1 MDWYPV
7 SGLSVRVPLHQK
19 VRQGVTAFS
28 RMRNLKESAKALREL
43 LEQRI
48 LVLDGAM
55 GTMLQQRDLTAE
67 DFGGAA
73 LEGCNENL
81 VRARPD
87 VVLDI
92 HRKYLDA
99 GADII
104 ETNTFGSTPLVLGEY
119 GLSDKAYEISKR
131 AAELARQ
138 AADEFAKPG
147 RPRFVGGSMGPTTK
161 AITVT
166 GGVTFPELREAYYVQ
181 AKGLVEGGS
190 DLLLVET
197 SQDTRNI
204 KAALLAIKQLSR
216 EIGSE
221 IPVIV
226 SVTIEP
232 MGSMLAGQNI
242 EAVWASL
249 RHVKP
254 LAFGM
259 NCATGPEFMTDHIRT
274 LSQLTSEFV
283 SCYPNAGLPDEEGK
297 YLETPTSL
305 AAQLEK
311 FVDHGWLNFVGGC
324 CGTTEKHIRAI
335 AQMVEGKKPRVR
347 PAEAHRAVYSGIETI
362 EAEES
367 TRPLLVGE
375 RTNVIGSRL
384 FKNLV
389 AEEKW
394 EEASEIARR
403 QVRGGA
409 HVVDVCLQSTERDEK
424 KDIEP
429 FYEKLIRKVKAPVM
443 IDTTDPTA
451 IAMALTYCQGKS
463 IINSINLEDGE
474 EKFERVVPMAHDFGA
489 AVVVGCIDE
498 DPLQAQAFT
507 RERKLAVAQ
516 RSYKLLTEKYGLAPE
531 DIIFDPLVF
540 PCATGDENYIGGAV
554 ETMEG
559 IRLIKKALPDVRT
572 ILGISN
578 VSFGLPAGAR
588 EVVNSVFL
596 YYCTK
601 AGLDLAIVNTEK
613 LERFASIPAHERELA
628 ENLLFSHPPKD
639 VPADHTHAELL
650 RDVPADWREQ
660 KKEQRAAVNQYY
672 IAAIAEHFRTTTKK
686 GKTRAADLPL
696 DERLANY
703 IIEGTRDGLI
713 NDLERKRGEGAAPLD
728 IVNGPLMAGMA
739 EVGRLF
745 NANELIV
752 AEVLQS
758 AEAMKAAVSHLEQF
772 MEKADTAK
780 RGKVVL
786 ATVKGDV
793 HDIGKNLVEII
804 LKNNGYDVVNLGIKV
819 PPEEL
824 IKAYQEHKPDAIGLS
839 GLLVKSAQQM
849 VITAS
854 DLKDAGISIPMLVG
868 GAALSAKFTQTKI
881 APSYGKAVCY
891 AKDAM
896 TGLRLMNE
904 LMDPTTRE
912 TVLRDHTAS
921 GNGVSVSTTVIVKE
935 IPTIARSPRVRVD
948 LPIPAVATL
957 ERKVRL
963 VPDLREVWSYINPF
977 MLYGRHLGYRGDFEK
992 RFEEREPKAV
1002 ELFESMEEVKREAAE
1017 FMKPRVVWQFFEAE
1031 SEGNALHVFAPGG
1044 TEPLQTFQLPRQ
1056 RQGDFL
1062 CLSDYVLP
1070 PKDGKR
1076 DHLALFVVSAGE
1088 GVRGRGEKAKNDG
1101 YYFKSHGLQALAIET
1116 AEACAE
1122 WLHRR
1127 IREDWG
1133 FPDPPELTMAQRFT
1147 SRYRG
1152 KRYSFGYP
1160 ACPNLE
1166 DQAGLWKLL
1175 RPEDIGVQLTEGMMM
1190 DPEASVSALVFQH
1203 PDCTYFSVGDGGEA

>member
-1 MDWYPV
+1 MDQLAEP
-7 SGLSVRVPLHQK
+7 
-19 VRQGVTAFS
+19 QGVTIFDRATGGHS
-28 RMRNLKESAKALREL
+28 GLRMQNFKEIEQTLREL
-43 LEQRI
+43 MGQRV

-55 GTMLQQRDLTAE
+55 GTTLQQRLLTAA
-67 DFGGAA
+67 DFGGGT
-73 LEGCNENL
+73 LEGCNEVL
-81 VRARPD
+81 VRTRPD

-92 HRKYLDA
+92 HRQYFLA
-99 GADII
+99 GADIV
-104 ETNTFGSTPLVLGEY
+104 ETDTFGATPLVLAEY
-119 GLSDKAYEISKR
+119 GLAGEAQELNRR

-138 AADEFAKPG
+138 AAGEFSRPG
-147 RPRFVGGSMGPTTK
+147 RPKFVAGAMGPTTR

-166 GGVTFPELREAYYVQ
+166 GGVTFPELREHYYVQ
-181 AKGLVEGGS
+181 AKGLVEGGA
-190 DLLLVET
+190 DLLMVET
-197 SQDTRNI
+197 CQDTRNI
-204 KAALLAIKQLSR
+204 KAALLAIETLLK
-216 EIGSE
+216 EIGE
-221 IPVIV
+221 RVPVIV

-232 MGSMLAGQNI
+232 MGTMLAGQTVD
-242 EAVWASL
+242 AMWASL
-249 RHVKP
+249 KHARP

-274 LSQLTSEFV
+274 LSGSTGEFV

-305 AAQLEK
+305 ASQLEK
-311 FVDHGWLNFVGGC
+311 YVDHGWLNLVGGC
-324 CGTTEKHIRAI
+324 CGTTEKHIAAI
-335 AQMVEGKKPRVR
+335 AQMVEGKKPRAR
-347 PAEAHRAVYSGIETI
+347 GGEAHRAVYSGIEAV
-362 EAEES
+362 EADES

-384 FKNLV
+384 FKDLV

-403 QVRGGA
+403 QLKGGA
-409 HVVDVCLQSTERDEK
+409 HIVDVCLQSTERDEK
-424 KDIEP
+424 KDIPP

-443 IDTTDPTA
+443 VDTTDPA
-451 IAMALTYCQGKS
+451 AVELSLTYCQGKA

-474 EKFERVVPMAHDFGA
+474 EKFAKVVPIAHAYGA
-489 AVVVGCIDE
+489 ALVVGCIDE
-498 DPLQAQAFT
+498 DPVQAQAFT
-507 RERKLAVAQ
+507 RERKLEIAE
-516 RSYKLLTEKYGLAPE
+516 RYYRLLTGKYGIDPE
-531 DIIFDPLVF
+531 DIVFDPLVF

-559 IRLIKKALPDVRT
+559 IRAIKKAIPDVRT

-613 LERFASIPAHERELA
+613 LERFASIPEQERELA
-628 ENLLFSHPPKD
+628 ENLLFQHPPKQ
-639 VPADHTHAELL
+639 VPAQQARAELL
-650 RDVPADWREQ
+650 KNAPADWREQ
-660 KKEQRAAVNQYY
+660 SKEQRAAINQFH
-672 IAAIAEHFRTTTKK
+672 IAAITEHFRTAKK
-686 GKTRAADLPL
+686 KEKVRAEDLPL
-696 DERLANY
+696 DERLGNY
-703 IIEGTRDGLI
+703 IIQGTRDGLI
-713 NDLERKRGEGAAPLD
+713 EDLERKRAEGAAPLE
-728 IVNGPLMAGMA
+728 IINGPLMAGMA

-758 AEAMKAAVSHLEQF
+758 AEAMKAAVGHLEQF
-772 MEKADTAK
+772 MEKSEASK
-780 RGKVVL
+780 RGKIVL

-804 LKNNGYDVVNLGIKV
+804 LKNNGYEVVNLGIKV

-824 IKAYQEHKPDAIGLS
+824 IKAYQQHHPDAIGLS

-849 VITAS
+849 VVTAG
-854 DLKDAGISIPMLVG
+854 DLKDAGIAIPLLVG
-868 GAALSAKFTQTKI
+868 GAALSGKFTQQKI
-881 APSYGKAVCY
+881 APSYGNAVCY

-904 LMDPTTRE
+904 LMDPASRE
-912 TVLRDHTAS
+912 TVVREHTAT
-921 GNGVSVSTTVIVKE
+921 GDGVTVTTTVKVAELVPVK
-935 IPTIARSPRVRVD
+935 RSPKVRAD
-948 LPIPAVATL
+948 LPIEPVAYL

-977 MLYGRHLGYRGDFEK
+977 MLYGRHLGYKGDFEK
-992 RFEEREPKAV
+992 QLAVREAKAV
-1002 ELFESMEEVKREAAE
+1002 ELYENMEEVKTEAAKW
-1017 FMKPRVVWQFFEAE
+1017 MKVKAVWQFFEAE
-1031 SEGNALHVFAPGG
+1031 AEGETLHVFAPGG
-1044 TEPLQTFQLPRQ
+1044 TRPLHTWELKRQ
-1056 RQGDFL
+1056 KTGDRL

-1070 PKDGKR
+1070 AKNGKR
-1076 DHLALFVVSAGE
+1076 DHLALFVVTAGE
-1088 GVRGRGEKAKNDG
+1088 GVRERAEAAKNAG
-1101 YYFKSHGLQALAIET
+1101 YYFLSHGLQSLAIET

-1133 FPDPPELTMAQRFT
+1133 FADPAGMTMAQRFT

-1160 ACPNLE
+1160 ACPELG
-1166 DQAGLWKLL
+1166 DQAGIWNLL
-1175 RPEDIGVQLTEGMMM
+1175 KPEEIGVQLTEGFMM
-1190 DPEASVSALVFQH
+1190 DPEASVSALAFIH
-1203 PDCTYFSVGDGGEA
+1203 PDCAYFGVAEAGE

>member
-1 MDWYPV
+1 
-7 SGLSVRVPLHQK
+7 
-19 VRQGVTAFS
+19 
-28 RMRNLKESAKALREL
+28 MRNLNESAKSLREL
-43 LEQRI
+43 LSQRI

-55 GTMLQQRDLTAE
+55 GTMLQQRHLTAA

-81 VRARPD
+81 VRTRPD

-92 HRKYLDA
+92 HRKYFEA
-99 GADII
+99 GSDIV
-104 ETNTFGSTPLVLGEY
+104 ETNSFGGAPIVLAEY
-119 GLSDKAYEISKR
+119 GLAADAHELNKR
-131 AAELARQ
+131 AAELARR
-138 AADEFAKPG
+138 AADEASTPTK
-147 RPRFVGGSMGPTTK
+147 PRFVAGSMGPTTK

-166 GGVTFPELREAYYVQ
+166 GGVTFAGLREAYYIQ
-181 AKGLVEGGS
+181 ARGLVEGGA

-197 SQDTRNI
+197 CQDTRNI
-204 KAALLAIKQLSR
+204 KGAILAIQRLSR
-216 EIGSE
+216 EVGT
-221 IPVIV
+221 PVPFVI

-232 MGSMLAGQNI
+232 MGAMLAGQTI
-242 EAVWASL
+242 EAMWASL
-249 RHVKP
+249 RHAKP

-274 LSQLTSEFV
+274 LSLLTGEFV

-297 YLETPTSL
+297 YLETPTTL

-311 FVDHGWLNFVGGC
+311 FVNHGWLNFVGGC
-324 CGTTEKHIRAI
+324 CGTTEQHIRAI
-335 AQMVEGKKPRVR
+335 AQMVEGKKPRQR

-394 EEASEIARR
+394 EESSEIARR

-409 HVVDVCLQSTERDEK
+409 HIVDVCLQSTERDEK
-424 KDIEP
+424 QDIP
-429 FYEKLIRKVKAPVM
+429 LFYEKLIRKIKAPVM

-451 IAMALTYCQGKS
+451 VELALTYCQGKA

-474 EKFERVVPMAHDFGA
+474 EKFERVVPLAHDYGA
-489 AVVVGCIDE
+489 AVVIGCIDE
-498 DPLQAQAFT
+498 DKLQAQAFT
-507 RERKLAVAQ
+507 RERKREIAQ

-531 DIIFDPLVF
+531 DIVFDPLVF

-559 IRLIKKALPDVRT
+559 IRLIKQALPDVRT

-601 AGLDLAIVNTEK
+601 AGLDLAIVNTER
-613 LERFASIPAHERELA
+613 LERFASIPTHERELA
-628 ENLLFSHPPKD
+628 ENLLFSHPPKE
-639 VPADHTHAELL
+639 VPADHSQTALL
-650 RDVPADWREQ
+650 RGVPADWRAQ
-660 KKEQRAAVNQYY
+660 SKEQRAAVNRYH
-672 IAAIAEHFRTTTKK
+672 IAAITEHFRTAKK
-686 GKTRAADLPL
+686 KEKTRAADLPM

-713 NDLERKRGEGAAPLD
+713 EDLERKRGEGAAPLD

-772 MEKADTAK
+772 MERADTAK

-804 LKNNGYDVVNLGIKV
+804 FKNNGYEVVNLGIKV
-819 PPEEL
+819 PPEDL

-854 DLKDAGISIPMLVG
+854 DLKDAGIEIPLLVG
-868 GAALSAKFTQTKI
+868 GAALSGKFTQTKI
-881 APSYGKAVCY
+881 APSYGHAVCY

-904 LMDPTTRE
+904 LMDPKTRE
-912 TVLRDHTAS
+912 TVVREHTAS
-921 GNGVSVSTTVIVKE
+921 GNGFGITTTVSVTSMPSVK
-935 IPTIARSPRVRVD
+935 RSPRVRAD
-948 LPIPAVATL
+948 LPIPSVAAL
-957 ERKVRL
+957 DRKVRL
-963 VPDLREVWSYINPF
+963 VPDLREIWSYINPF
-977 MLYGRHLGYRGDFEK
+977 MLYGRHMGYRGDFEK
-992 RFEEREPKAV
+992 HFAVREPKAV
-1002 ELFESMEEVKREAAE
+1002 ELYQGMEEVKREAAE
-1017 FMKPRVVWQFFEAE
+1017 FMKVRAVWQFFEAE
-1031 SEGNALHVFAPGG
+1031 AEGDALHLFARGSK
-1044 TEPLQTFQLPRQ
+1044 EPLHTFRFKRQ

-1070 PKDGKR
+1070 AQNGKR
-1076 DHLALFVVSAGE
+1076 DHVALFVVTAGE
-1088 GVRGRGEKAKNDG
+1088 GVRERSEKAKNDG
-1101 YYFKSHGLQALAIET
+1101 YYFKSHGLQALAIES

-1133 FPDPPELTMAQRFT
+1133 FPDPPGLSMAQRFT

-1160 ACPNLE
+1160 ACPDLE
-1166 DQAGLWKLL
+1166 DQSGIWKLL
-1175 RPEDIGVQLTEGMMM
+1175 RPEEIGVQLTEGMMM
-1190 DPEASVSALVFQH
+1190 DPEASVSAVVFHH
-1203 PDCTYFSVGDGGEA
+1203 PDCTYFSVGDTTEG

>member
-1 MDWYPV
+1 M
-7 SGLSVRVPLHQK
+7 H
-19 VRQGVTAFS
+19 
-28 RMRNLKESAKALREL
+28 NLNESAKALREL
-43 LEQRI
+43 LSQRI

-55 GTMLQQRDLTAE
+55 GTMLQQRNLTAA
-67 DFGGAA
+67 DFGGPA

-81 VRARPD
+81 VRTRPD

-92 HRKYLDA
+92 HRKYLEA

-104 ETNTFGSTPLVLGEY
+104 ETDSFGGAPIVLAEY
-119 GLSDKAYEISKR
+119 GLATDAHLLNKR

-138 AADEFAKPG
+138 AADEFSASGK
-147 RPRFVGGSMGPTTK
+147 PRFVAGSMGPTTK

-166 GGVTFPELREAYYVQ
+166 GGVTFPELREAYYAQ
-181 AKGLVEGGS
+181 AKGLIEGGA

-197 SQDTRNI
+197 CQDTRNI
-204 KAALLAIKQLSR
+204 KSALLAIRKLSQ
-216 EIGSE
+216 EIGAD
-221 IPVIV
+221 IPFVI

-232 MGSMLAGQNI
+232 MGSMLAGQTI
-242 EAVWASL
+242 EAMWASL
-249 RHVKP
+249 KYAKP

-311 FVDHGWLNFVGGC
+311 FVDHGWLNLVGGC
-324 CGTTEKHIRAI
+324 CGTTEQHIRAI
-335 AQMVEGKKPRVR
+335 AQMAHGKTPRQR
-347 PAEAHRAVYSGIETI
+347 PAEAHRAIYTGIDAI

-409 HVVDVCLQSTERDEK
+409 QVIDVCLQSTERDEK
-424 KDIEP
+424 KDIP
-429 FYEKLIRKVKAPVM
+429 LFYEKLIRKVKPPLM

-451 IAMALTYCQGKS
+451 IELALTYCQGKS

-474 EKFERVVPMAHDFGA
+474 EKFERTVPIAHDFGA

-498 DPLQAQAFT
+498 DPVQAQAFT

-578 VSFGLPAGAR
+578 VSFGLPPGAR

-613 LERFASIPAHERELA
+613 IERFASIPAHERDLA
-628 ENLLFSHPPKD
+628 ENLLFSHPPKN
-639 VPADHTHAELL
+639 AATDHSNAHLL
-650 RDVPADWREQ
+650 ANAPADWRQ
-660 KKEQRAAVNQYY
+660 QSKEQRAAVNQFW
-672 IAAIAEHFRTTTKK
+672 IAAIAEHFRSAKK
-686 GKTRAADLPL
+686 KEKAAGSDLPL

-703 IIEGTRDGLI
+703 ILEGTRDGLVA
-713 NDLERKRGEGAAPLD
+713 DLERKRAEGAAPLD
-728 IVNGPLMAGMA
+728 IINGPLMAGMA

-758 AEAMKAAVSHLEQF
+758 AEAMKAAVNHLEQF
-772 MEKADTAK
+772 MEKADSAK

-804 LKNNGYDVVNLGIKV
+804 FKNNGYDVVNLGIKV

-824 IKAYQEHKPDAIGLS
+824 IKAYQEHHPDAIGLS

-849 VITAS
+849 VTTAS
-854 DLKDAGISIPMLVG
+854 DLKDAGIEIPLLVG

-896 TGLRLMNE
+896 SGLRLMNQ
-904 LMDPTTRE
+904 LMDPATRE
-912 TVLRDHTAS
+912 TVLREHMAS
-921 GNGVSVSTTVIVKE
+921 GNGFSVSKTVSVAP
-935 IPTIARSPRVRVD
+935 IPKVARSPRIRAD
-948 LPIPAVATL
+948 LPIPSVPYL
-957 ERKVRL
+957 DRKLRL
-963 VPDLREVWSYINPF
+963 VPDLREIWSYINPY
-977 MLYGRHLGYRGDFEK
+977 MLFGRHLGFRGDFEK
-992 RFEEREPKAV
+992 HLAERDPKAV
-1002 ELFESMEEVKREAAE
+1002 ELFESMEAVKNEAAS
-1017 FMKPRVVWQFFEAE
+1017 FMKIRAVWQFFEAE
-1031 SEGNALHVFAPGG
+1031 AQGESLHLFAPGA
-1044 TEPLQTFQLPRQ
+1044 TRPLHTFRFPRQ

-1070 PKDGKR
+1070 AQNGRR
-1076 DHLALFVVSAGE
+1076 DQFALFVVTAGE
-1088 GVRGRGEKAKNDG
+1088 GIRARSEKAKNEG
-1101 YYFKSHGLQALAIET
+1101 YYFLSHGLQALAIET

-1166 DQAGLWKLL
+1166 DQAGIWKLL
-1175 RPEDIGVQLTEGMMM
+1175 HPEEIGVQLTEGFMM
-1190 DPEASVSALVFQH
+1190 DPEASVSALVFHH
-1203 PDCTYFSVGDGGEA
+1203 PDCTYFSVGDTGEP